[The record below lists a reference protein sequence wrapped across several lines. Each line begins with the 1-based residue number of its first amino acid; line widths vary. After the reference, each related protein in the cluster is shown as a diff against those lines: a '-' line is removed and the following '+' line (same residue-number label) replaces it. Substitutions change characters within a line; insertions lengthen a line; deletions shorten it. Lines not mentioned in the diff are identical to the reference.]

1 MRFYNSIYK
10 KIVDF
15 KPLNPDTVT
24 MYACGPTV
32 YKDAHIGNFRTY
44 TLSDLIYR
52 TLKFNGYNVKFVMNI
67 TDVGHLLSN
76 ADEGADRLEQSAK
89 EEGKSARDIVEYYT
103 NRFLEDYDKLNL
115 NRPVKFTKATD
126 YIEQQISLIKTLEE
140 KGYTYNTSDGVY
152 FDTSKFDN
160 YGQLSGLKPDAIKEG
175 ARVDINPE
183 KKHSTDF
190 ALWKFSTAGEKRQ
203 QEWVSPWGKGFP
215 GWHIE
220 CSAMCLTELGDTI
233 DIHIGADDL
242 KMIHHQNEIAQSEA
256 ATDKKFVKYWVHGGF
271 LNIEEDKMSKSLG
284 NVYTVS
290 DVIDKDFKP
299 LALRYLYMT
308 AHYRSPLNFSWV
320 GLKNAQNSLYKLYEI
335 VSSLKEKAD
344 ALVSEKHMAKFN
356 DALDNDLNMPRALAV
371 VWELLKSDL
380 ADPVKVA
387 TLLKMDQVLGFNI
400 DDHVGFEIPDEI
412 VNLARNRSEYRKNG
426 IWDKADMVR
435 KDIISRGY
443 IVNDNTDGSFELR
456 RRV

>member
-115 NRPVKFTKATD
+115 NRPIKFTKATE

-335 VSSLKEKAD
+335 VASLKEKAD
-344 ALVSEKHMAKFN
+344 APVSEKHMDKFN

-380 ADPVKVA
+380 EDPVKVA